1 MEKKEISKAVLK
13 RLPGY
18 LTYLRSL
25 PEGSALS
32 RKTLNI
38 LRL

>member
-25 PEGSALS
+25 PEGSATSVPLFTS
-32 RKTLNI
+32 MR
-38 LRL
+38 